1 MKPAQTIQL
10 TPGKRVLF
18 LTKDPELIR
27 KQLRGELDLQMKD
40 LRVEDLLDDINTDA
54 MTPAWVCFSH
64 KPEDIA
70 EDAYAGLIVDGKRLF
85 EHDALINGNFEV
97 IVSGYRK
104 GVGSSRETA
113 TQCEVWSGIR
123 IAVAASFA
131 PIHAGNNINQGLLM
145 ADHAMLLRLQAGEGI
160 PIEEFCKGRD
170 AITQLIIREGGLFPF
185 AKAVARGEI
194 QVPVPDTPKR
204 PMTMGEKI
212 LARHVLRGSRE
223 SGVGGRSKTDS
234 SAASSDTRH
243 PTPDTRETFVQPGD
257 AIVVEVDGGY
267 THEFTTAQVHYFL
280 EQEYGPDYAIK
291 NPQKFA
297 VFEDHLIY
305 ADDVARMRPF
315 MGKIQTLRDLQRA
328 FQQHTGCRDF
338 SAVDNISPG
347 ICHEVAREY
356 IIDPGD
362 FIQAT
367 DSHTCMGGVN
377 NALAWGVGAT
387 EYANLVHSGFTQ
399 VEVSESIRFELVGN
413 LRENVTAKDVMLYI
427 LLNYAKP
434 QMTLDRIMEFTGPG
448 LRSLSMDERATL
460 ANMATECAA
469 RTAIIEADEKTFAWI
484 AGMRPDADIETL
496 RARAVAPDH
505 DAVYAGGVHTIDLS
519 EIRPMVAHPGDPD
532 HGVPSDPTNGA
543 FVDEVSDVRI
553 DIAYAGSCTAGKV
566 DDFLFYH
573 QVAKEAVDAGLKV
586 ADGVKFYIQFGSQ
599 AVETFARDNGLLDT
613 FERAGAI
620 VLNPGCGACI
630 GCGPGVSEDSDQV
643 TISAINRN
651 YKGRSGPGKLWL
663 ASPLTVAASAF
674 TGHVTAYTPGMFA
687 KELVEA

>member
-1 MKPAQTIQL
+1 MKPEPTIRL

-40 LRVEDLLDDINTDA
+40 LSIDDLLDDINTDA

-70 EDAYAGLIVDGKRLF
+70 RDAYAGLIVDGKRLF
-85 EHDALINGNFEV
+85 ELDALINGNFEV

-123 IAVAASFA
+123 ISVAASFA

-145 ADHAMLLRLQAGEGI
+145 ADHAMLMRLQAGEGLAI
-160 PIEEFCKGRD
+160 DEFCKGYD
-170 AITQLIIREGGLFPF
+170 AITQLIIKQGGLFPF
-185 AKAVARGEI
+185 SKAVARGEI
-194 QVPVPDTPKR
+194 QVPMPDTPKR

-212 LARHVLRGSRE
+212 LARHLVGAKGE
-223 SGVGGRSKTDS
+223 SYVK
-234 SAASSDTRH
+234 
-243 PTPDTRETFVQPGD
+243 PGD
-257 AIVVEVDGGY
+257 AVVVEVDGGY

-280 EQEYGPDYAIK
+280 EQEYGPDYVIK

-315 MGKIQTLRDLQRA
+315 MAKIQTLRDLQRE

-338 SAVDNISPG
+338 SATDNISPG
-347 ICHEVAREY
+347 ICHEVAREL

-377 NALAWGVGAT
+377 NALAWGVGST

-399 VEVSESIRFELVGN
+399 VEVSESIRFELTGT

-427 LLNYAKP
+427 LLQYAKP

-484 AGMRPDADIETL
+484 AAMRPGVDVDAL
-496 RARAVAPDH
+496 RARAVSPDS
-505 DAVYAGGVHTIDLS
+505 DAEYAGGVHTIDLS
-519 EIRPMVAHPGDPD
+519 TIRPMVAHPGDPD
-532 HGVPSDPTNGA
+532 HGIPSDPTNGA
-543 FVDEVSDVRI
+543 FVEDVEDTKI
-553 DIAYAGSCTAGKV
+553 DIAYAGSCTAGKI

-586 ADGVKFYIQFGSQ
+586 AEGVKFYIQFGSQ
-599 AVETFARDNGLLDT
+599 AVETFARENGLLDT
-613 FERAGAI
+613 FERAGAV

-630 GCGPGVSEDSDQV
+630 GCGPGVSEDSEQV

-674 TGHVTAYTPGMFA
+674 TGHVTAYKPGMFA
-687 KELVEA
+687 KELVSA

>member
-1 MKPAQTIQL
+1 MKPPSAIRL

-27 KQLRGELDLQMKD
+27 RQLRGEIDLQMKD

-70 EDAYAGLIVDGKRLF
+70 RDAYAGLIVDGKRLF
-85 EHDALINGNFEV
+85 ERDALRDGNFEV
-97 IVSGYRK
+97 IVSGFRK

-113 TQCEVWSGIR
+113 TQCEVWSGIK

-145 ADHAMLLRLQAGEGI
+145 ANHEMLTRLQAGEALSI
-160 PIEEFCKGRD
+160 DEFTRGYD
-170 AITQLIIREGGLFPF
+170 PITQLIIREGGLFPF
-185 AKAVARGEI
+185 AKAVKSGDLKL
-194 QVPVPDTPKR
+194 PMPDTQKR

-212 LARHVLRGSRE
+212 I
-223 SGVGGRSKTDS
+223 
-234 SAASSDTRH
+234 ASHMLGAGDGQH
-243 PTPDTRETFVQPGD
+243 YVKPGD
-257 AIVVEVDGGY
+257 AVVVEVDGGY

-280 EQEYGPDYAIK
+280 EEEYGRDYTIK

-315 MGKIQTLRDLQRA
+315 MDKINTLRELQRD
-328 FQQHTGCRDF
+328 FQQHTNCRDF
-338 SAVDNISPG
+338 SANGNVSPG

-399 VEVSESIRFELVGN
+399 IEVSESIRFDLVGT
-413 LRENVTAKDVMLYI
+413 LQPNVTAKDVMLYI
-427 LLNYAKP
+427 LLHYAKP

-448 LRSLSMDERATL
+448 VRSLSLDERATL

-469 RTAIIEADEKTFAWI
+469 RTAIVEADEKTFEWI
-484 AGMRPDADIETL
+484 ASMRPGTDVEKL
-496 RARAVAPDH
+496 RARAVSPDP
-505 DAVYAGGVHTIDLS
+505 DAEYAGGTHVIDLAK
-519 EIRPMVAHPGDPD
+519 IRPMVADPGDPD
-532 HGVPSDPTNGA
+532 RGIPSDPTNGA
-543 FVDEVSDVRI
+543 FVDDVSDVKI

-566 DDFLFYH
+566 DDLLFYH
-573 QVAKEAVDAGLKV
+573 QVAKEAVDNGLRV
-586 ADGVKFYIQFGSQ
+586 ADGVQFFIQFGSQ
-599 AVETFARDNGLLDT
+599 MVEKFARDNGLVET
-613 FERAGAI
+613 FERAGAV

-630 GCGPGVSEDSDQV
+630 GCGPGVSETGEQV

-651 YKGRSGPGKLWL
+651 YKGRSGPGKLFL

-674 TGHVTAYTPGMFA
+674 TGHITAYTPGMFA
-687 KELVEA
+687 KKAELVTA

>member
-1 MKPAQTIQL
+1 MKPPSAISL
-10 TPGKRVLF
+10 TPGKRILF

-54 MTPAWVCFSH
+54 MTPAWVCFDY

-70 EDAYAGLIVDGKRLF
+70 RNAYAGLIVNGERLF
-85 EHDALINGNFEV
+85 PADALRNGNFEV

-113 TQCEVWSGIR
+113 TQCEVFSGIR

-145 ADHAMLLRLQAGEGI
+145 ADHAMLERLQAGEAI
-160 PIEEFCKGRD
+160 DIEEFTRGYD
-170 AITQLIIREGGLFPF
+170 VITQLIIRWGGLFPF
-185 AKAVARGEI
+185 ARGVERGD
-194 QVPVPDTPKR
+194 VLLPVPDTAPR

-212 LARHVLRGSRE
+212 LARHMI
-223 SGVGGRSKTDS
+223 GVADDRRYVK
-234 SAASSDTRH
+234 
-243 PTPDTRETFVQPGD
+243 PGD
-257 AIVVEVDGGY
+257 AVVVGVDGGY

-280 EQEYGPDYAIK
+280 QQEYGDDYAIR
-291 NPQKFA
+291 NPSKFA

-305 ADDVARMRPF
+305 ADEVQKMRPF
-315 MGKIQTLRDLQRA
+315 LDKIETLRAMQRG
-328 FQQHTGCRDF
+328 FQQHTSCRDF
-338 SAVDNISPG
+338 SAQEKVSPG
-347 ICHEVAREY
+347 ICHEVAREL

-399 VEVSESIRFELVGN
+399 VEVSESIRFELTGR
-413 LRENVTAKDVMLYI
+413 LQENVTAKDVMLHI
-427 LLNYAKP
+427 LLAYAKP
-434 QMTLDRIMEFTGPG
+434 QQTLDRIMEFTGPG
-448 LRSLSMDERATL
+448 LRTLSLDERATL
-460 ANMATECAA
+460 ANMATECSA
-469 RTAIIEADEKTFAWI
+469 RTAIVEADEKTFQWI
-484 AGMRPDADIETL
+484 ASMRPDVSIEEL
-496 RARAVAPDH
+496 RARAVAPDA
-505 DAVYAGGVHTIDLS
+505 DAEYAGGVHTIDLS
-519 EIRPMVAHPGDPD
+519 TIQPMVAHPGDPD
-532 HGVPSDPTNGA
+532 RGVPSDPTNGA
-543 FVDEVSDVRI
+543 NVDELGDVKI
-553 DIAYAGSCTAGKV
+553 DIAYAGSCTAGKI
-566 DDFLFYH
+566 DDLLFYH
-573 QVAKEAVDAGLKV
+573 QVAKEAVDNGLRV
-586 ADGVKFYIQFGSQ
+586 ADGVTFFIQFGSQ
-599 AVETFARDNGLLDT
+599 AVERFARDNGLVDT
-613 FERAGAI
+613 FERAGAV

-630 GCGPGVSEDSDQV
+630 GCGPGVSETGDQV

-674 TGHVTAYTPGMFA
+674 TGHITAYTPGMFSA
-687 KELVEA
+687 KMEPAALTR